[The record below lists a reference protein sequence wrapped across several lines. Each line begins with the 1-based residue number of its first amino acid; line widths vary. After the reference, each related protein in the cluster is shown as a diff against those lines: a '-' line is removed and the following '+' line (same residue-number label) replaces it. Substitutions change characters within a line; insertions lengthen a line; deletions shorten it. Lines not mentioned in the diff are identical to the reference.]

1 MVKGKIK
8 NLTTL
13 IFLTATDNHSDLIF
27 FISSSFFTAPNLI
40 LHMRLD
46 LRNERLILLED
57 QEMRLDPFNTLPI
70 LLKRLILFSTF
81 VYTNWADHRLLVY
94 GIKVQPEGLKKQN
107 TLCPKLK
114 DQY

>member
-1 MVKGKIK
+1 
-8 NLTTL
+8 
-13 IFLTATDNHSDLIF
+13 
-27 FISSSFFTAPNLI
+27 
-40 LHMRLD
+40 MRLD

-94 GIKVQPEGLKKQN
+94 GVKVQPEGLKKKHP
-107 TLCPKLK
+107 LSKVEGPILRK
-114 DQY
+114 QYHELGAVAFQWLFLDGMD